1 MLTDFV
7 VANHDMI
14 TTVLAQMP
22 GQSIN
27 PQAPG
32 DLGVKFERLL
42 NFAQYL
48 AFGVAIIGVITAG
61 ASWALS
67 RREGSSEEATSRAI
81 AIGIGCAVIGG
92 AGGIVSMLAS

>member
-1 MLTDFV
+1 MV
-7 VANHDMI
+7 VDIVAAGHDTI
-14 TTVLAQMP
+14 SHVLAQMP
-22 GQSIN
+22 GQGIS

-32 DLGVKFERLL
+32 ELGTKFERLL

-92 AGGIVSMLAS
+92 AGGIVAMLAG